1 MERNDTIHDMAT
13 GLSPVD
19 TDQYKVAVRDNLLT
33 ILLSTTMTVIL
44 PQEPRNVSDFDS
56 NIP

>member
-1 MERNDTIHDMAT
+1 MERNDTTHDMAT

-33 ILLSTTMTVIL
+33 ICNTASTRFAGYHPTMK
-44 PQEPRNVSDFDS
+44 
-56 NIP
+56 